1 VLGGIAGA
9 TQRLQVGTGV
19 TCPLIRIHPA
29 IIAQAAATTAAMM
42 PGRFFLGLGTGENL
56 NEHVVGEGWPNITVR
71 REMLDEA
78 IKVIRGLW
86 TGELFEHRGPYYTV
100 EDARI
105 YTLPDEPPP
114 IYIAASGEESAK
126 FAGEVGDGY
135 IATAPKREFVQA
147 FERGGGGKPKY
158 GQITVCYAA
167 DEASAR
173 KTAHEVWPN
182 AAIPGEL
189 SVELPLPRH
198 YEQASKN
205 VTEDDVGVRAG
216 GIRPRLHPPGRP
228 RPRGLLPLLP
238 RAHPP
243 RAHPQPPH
251 ASGIASARPAS
262 RRMSVGD
269 GPPPAVPFR
278 ASRRYDC
285 VTLPRRSRSWSPNAS
300 HNSRSRR

>member
-1 VLGGIAGA
+1 
-9 TQRLQVGTGV
+9 
-19 TCPLIRIHPA
+19 
-29 IIAQAAATTAAMM
+29 MM

-205 VTEDDVGVRAG
+205 VTEDDVAKLIVCGPDPSKHIEKIREYEQAG
-216 GIRPRLHPPGRP
+216 YDHVYIHQVGPDQEGFFRFYREHI
-228 RPRGLLPLLP
+228 LPELT
-238 RAHPP
+238 RN
-243 RAHPQPPH
+243 
-251 ASGIASARPAS
+251 
-262 RRMSVGD
+262 RRTQ
-269 GPPPAVPFR
+269 A
-278 ASRRYDC
+278 A
-285 VTLPRRSRSWSPNAS
+285 
-300 HNSRSRR
+300 